1 MKTVWNILKKE
12 MLNVGRNRRR
22 LFIMILFNLILLPC
36 LAIIPMWAVTRK
48 AVEGAIQK
56 LVVPVQGVEYAPE
69 LIAYI
74 EENESM
80 TIVKVSDVEKMV
92 REKQASAGLILP
104 VDFEERLKNGEPALV
119 MVVMDKSKSFNLEG
133 DRLKNI
139 TQKYSETILGE
150 RLKENNISKEYLMP
164 IQVEELNTATEQE
177 TTGSQL
183 SLLIPGFIMTFSLTS
198 GLAIA
203 ISSIAGEKEEQTL
216 EPVLFTPI
224 SRTQLVF
231 GKLLAVLANVVISAL
246 AFLFTIA
253 FSALI
258 FFIAVT
264 FSLRNMDF
272 SSVPSTTASTAA
284 ASSLPFAG
292 VVSSLPSPIALI
304 LFVVSIIPIIL
315 LGGALQIMI
324 SSIARN
330 SEEAYTYSLPLNIV
344 SLMPLVVSF
353 FLEDYVPVLWNY
365 AIPIFGT
372 ILSMR
377 DLLSNHIYVDSL
389 TVMFVSS
396 IGYAAMMIGASV
408 WMFNREEVV
417 FRA

>member
-1 MKTVWNILKKE
+1 
-12 MLNVGRNRRR
+12 
-22 LFIMILFNLILLPC
+22 
-36 LAIIPMWAVTRK
+36 MWAITRNT
-48 AVEGAIQK
+48 VQGAIQK
-56 LVVPVQGVEYAPE
+56 LEVPVQGDEFAPE

-80 TIVKVSDVEKMV
+80 TIVKVTDVEKVV
-92 REKQASAGLILP
+92 REKQAAAGLILP
-104 VDFEERLKNGEPALV
+104 ADFEESLKNGKPALV
-119 MVVMDKSKSFNLEG
+119 IVVMDKSKSFNLEG
-133 DRLKNI
+133 DRLKAI

-150 RLKENNISKEYLMP
+150 RLKENNISQEYLTP

-183 SLLIPGFIMTFSLTS
+183 SLLIPGFIMTFGLTS
-198 GLAIA
+198 GLSIA
-203 ISSIAGEKEEQTL
+203 IGTIAGEKEEQTL

-231 GKLLAVLANVVISAL
+231 GKLLAVLANVTFSAL
-246 AFLFTIA
+246 GFLFTIA

-258 FFIAVT
+258 FFIAVA
-264 FSLRNMDF
+264 FSLRDLDF
-272 SSVPSTTASTAA
+272 SSAPSTAAPVAAA

-292 VVSSLPSPIALI
+292 AIGSLPDPLALI
-304 LFVVSIIPIIL
+304 LFVASMIPIIL
-315 LGGALQIMI
+315 LGAALQIMI
-324 SSIARN
+324 SSFARN
-330 SEEAYTYSLPLNIV
+330 SEEAYTYSLPLSV
-344 SLMPLVVSF
+344 LSLTPLIVSF
-353 FLEDYVPVLWNY
+353 FLEEFVPELWNY

-389 TVMFVSS
+389 SVMFISS
-396 IGYAAMMIGASV
+396 IGYAAMMVGASV

>member
-1 MKTVWNILKKE
+1 
-12 MLNVGRNRRR
+12 MLNITRNRRR
-22 LFIMILFNLILLPC
+22 LFMMILFNLILLPC
-36 LAIIPMWAVTRK
+36 LAIIPMWAITRST
-48 AVEGAIQK
+48 VQGAIQK
-56 LVVPVQGVEYAPE
+56 LEVPVQGVEYAPE

-74 EENESM
+74 EENESV
-80 TIVKVSDVEKMV
+80 TIVKAVDVEKMV
-92 REKQASAGLILP
+92 REKQAAAGLILP
-104 VDFEERLKNGEPALV
+104 ADFEERLKNGEPALV
-119 MVVMDKSKSFNLEG
+119 IVVMDKSKSFNLEG

-150 RLKENNISKEYLMP
+150 RLRENNISQEYLTP
-164 IQVEELNTATEQE
+164 IQIEELNAATEQE

-198 GLAIA
+198 GLAVA

-231 GKLLAVLANVVISAL
+231 GKLLAVLTNVTLSAIG
-246 AFLFTIA
+246 FLFTIA

-258 FFIAVT
+258 FFIAVAY
-264 FSLRNMDF
+264 SLRDVDF
-272 SSVPSTTASTAA
+272 SSVPSTPASTA

-292 VVSSLPSPIALI
+292 AVSSLPGPLALI
-304 LFVVSIIPIIL
+304 LFVASIIPIVL

-330 SEEAYTYSLPLNIV
+330 SEEAYTYSLPLSV
-344 SLMPLVVSF
+344 LSLTPLIVSF
-353 FLEDYVPVLWNY
+353 FLEEYVPELWNY

-377 DLLSNHIYVDSL
+377 DLLSNHVYVDSL
-389 TVMFVSS
+389 MVMFVSS
-396 IGYAAMMIGASV
+396 IGYAAMMVGASV

>member
-12 MLNVGRNRRR
+12 MLNVARNRRR
-22 LFIMILFNLILLPC
+22 LFMMILFNVILLPC

-48 AVEGAIQK
+48 TVEGAIQK

-74 EENESM
+74 EQNESM
-80 TIVKVSDVEKMV
+80 TIVKAVDVEKMV
-92 REKQASAGLILP
+92 HEKQASAGLILP
-104 VDFEERLKNGEPALV
+104 ADFEERLKNGEPALV

-139 TQKYSETILGE
+139 TQKYSETILEE
-150 RLKENNISKEYLMP
+150 RLKENNISKEYLTP
-164 IQVEELNTATEQE
+164 IQVEELNAATAQE

-231 GKLLAVLANVVISAL
+231 GKLLAVLVNVAISAL
-246 AFLFTIA
+246 GFLFTIV

-264 FSLRNMDF
+264 YSLRNVDF
-272 SSVPSTTASTAA
+272 SSAPSTNASTAA

-292 VVSSLPSPIALI
+292 AVSSLPSPLSLI

-344 SLMPLVVSF
+344 SLLPLVVSF
-353 FLEDYVPVLWNY
+353 FLEDYVPTLWNY

-377 DLLSNHIYVDSL
+377 DLLSNHIYFDSL

-396 IGYAAMMIGASV
+396 IGYAAMMIAASV
-408 WMFNREEVV
+408 WLFNREEVV